1 MVIFHS
7 YVNVYQ
13 RVPVILTKPSI
24 AINPAGL
31 PGSPRSPSKLTSR
44 PSLLSSPPARLRGC
58 ETTVC
63 SEESCWNHG
72 GSLIRKKQ
80 KQEPLEMFSCS
91 PFQAQHE
98 AILMTY
104 GPGFRNRSFQGC
116 AEKMSTSPWMG
127 FFHIPVVSRSTG
139 DDFRK
144 TKMWSVFIGCK
155 LLLSGF
161 IFLSCQALKKIWSNH
176 DVGKY
181 SSYETSHFFQGHISL
196 GLAFLMTPISTKS
209 CPTMRA
215 TTVLPVPEGNWGWVK
230 TLVPSE
236 PQKNS
241 GKWMFI
247 PLKMYL

>member
-1 MVIFHS
+1 MAD
-7 YVNVYQ
+7 
-13 RVPVILTKPSI
+13 LW
-24 AINPAGL
+24 
-31 PGSPRSPSKLTSR
+31 
-44 PSLLSSPPARLRGC
+44 
-58 ETTVC
+58 
-63 SEESCWNHG
+63 SE
-72 GSLIRKKQ
+72 KKQ

-161 IFLSCQALKKIWSNH
+161 IFFKLSGVEKNLIESWCWEILFIWNKPFFSRPHQSGLSLLDDAHFHQELSHHACH
-176 DVGKY
+176 DRLA
-181 SSYETSHFFQGHISL
+181 SAWREL
-196 GLAFLMTPISTKS
+196 GMGQNPGT
-209 CPTMRA
+209 
-215 TTVLPVPEGNWGWVK
+215 
-230 TLVPSE
+230 
-236 PQKNS
+236 
-241 GKWMFI
+241 
-247 PLKMYL
+247 